1 MLEIIVITTEEKD
14 RIVNYILAENLK
26 ALKDAGEK
34 MWETT
39 RNPLY
44 LLTAGAA
51 EITLND
57 LENGKMTEEE
67 AENLLT
73 EFNKLLED
81 L

>member
-1 MLEIIVITTEEKD
+1 MLEIIVITAEEKS
-14 RIVNYILAENLK
+14 RIINHILAENLK

-39 RNPLY
+39 GNPLY

-51 EITLND
+51 EDTLND
-57 LENGKMTEEE
+57 LENGKMTDKE
-67 AENLLT
+67 AENLLA
-73 EFNKLLED
+73 ELNKLLED